1 VTVVWCATM
10 VRHEGWPRLD
20 LGPAVSVAIA
30 TCALGCSSGAAQT
43 SPLPVT
49 IGVESDPGVPL
60 GGAQIALSER
70 AVGVTG
76 SDGTVRLAL
85 GGREGQSFDLSIR
98 CPEGYRSP
106 ETPVSVTLRRLA
118 DPARVPL
125 YKASCRPL
133 LRNVVVAVTAD
144 HGPNLPVKYLGGEI
158 ARTDASGAAHILL
171 RIAPGEQFT
180 VTLDTSG
187 KEAEALRPRS
197 PVATF
202 TVADHDEVFVFDPHF
217 TVEEKKRAPARP
229 RGPTE
234 LAH

>member
-1 VTVVWCATM
+1 MTVVRSATM
-10 VRHEGWPRLD
+10 ARRARWLWLD
-20 LGPAVSVAIA
+20 SGRAAAAI
-30 TCALGCSSGAAQT
+30 TVCALGCSSGAAQT
-43 SPLPVT
+43 PPLPVT

-60 GGAQIALSER
+60 GGAQIALGEKT
-70 AVGVTG
+70 VGVTG
-76 SDGTVRLAL
+76 PDGTVRLAL

-106 ETPVSVTLRRLA
+106 GTPVSVTLRRLA

-125 YKASCRPL
+125 YKTSCKPL

-158 ARTDASGAAHILL
+158 ARTDASGAAHVLL
-171 RIAPGEQFT
+171 RVAPGEQFT
-180 VTLDTSG
+180 LTVDTSS
-187 KEAEALRPRS
+187 KDAEALRPRS

-217 TVEEKKRAPARP
+217 TVEEKKRGPARSH
-229 RGPTE
+229 GPTE
-234 LAH
+234 LGH